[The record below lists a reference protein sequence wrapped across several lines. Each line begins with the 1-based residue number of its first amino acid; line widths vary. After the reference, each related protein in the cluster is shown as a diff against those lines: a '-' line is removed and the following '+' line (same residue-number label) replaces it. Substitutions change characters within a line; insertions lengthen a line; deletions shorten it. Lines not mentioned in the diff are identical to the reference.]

1 MPEPF
6 PVDAAEDDVDQAG
19 KSVGG
24 KGTEQ
29 DGKQA
34 VARVITMLPDRARR
48 VTDILAACPRT
59 VTAAFAVTRLT
70 AVKYPAIADESA

>member
-6 PVDAAEDDVDQAG
+6 PVDAAEDDVEQAG

-34 VARVITMLPDRARR
+34 VARVITDAPGQGEESDRYS
-48 VTDILAACPRT
+48 C
-59 VTAAFAVTRLT
+59 RL
-70 AVKYPAIADESA
+70 S

>member
-1 MPEPF
+1 MRQRMTWIRQENPS
-6 PVDAAEDDVDQAG
+6 AAR
-19 KSVGG
+19 
-24 KGTEQ
+24 EQ
-29 DGKQA
+29 SRTANRQSRGSLP
-34 VARVITMLPDRARR
+34 MLPDRARR